1 MKGADKTK
9 KAQKGIL
16 IFIKLFLSRKMPKT
30 PSSKLEEADI
40 SIHSKLKKQ
49 MLSKPSNQA

>member
-9 KAQKGIL
+9 KAKKGIL
-16 IFIKLFLSRKMPKT
+16 IFIKLFSSRKMPKT